1 MGAPQIIKTP
11 SGESLV
17 VIPLSEYE
25 RLKAAAEDLDD
36 IRVCEEAKRRL
47 AAGEDELIPFEMVE
61 RLLDG
66 ENPVRVWR
74 EHRGLT
80 VKALAERAGISAA
93 YLSQL
98 EGGQR
103 DGSLDPMRKIDD
115 ACGEAGTPA
124 HTPLRSEEARRGKE
138 GGSTC

>member
-80 VKALAERAGISAA
+80 LKALAERAGISAA
-93 YLSQL
+93 CLSQI

-103 DGSLDPMRKIDD
+103 DG
-115 ACGEAGTPA
+115 
-124 HTPLRSEEARRGKE
+124 RSEERRVGKACV
-138 GGSTC
+138 STCRSWWSPSH